1 MKKYS
6 LITSK
11 YAKPTFLL
19 AMLTCAFA
27 AVSLTGCNEYST
39 ELLYPENISTVY
51 VEMFD
56 SKSLYRGI
64 EYELTDALAKRIE
77 ANTPYKIV
85 SDRSK
90 ADTVIGGYISSAQ
103 RGVLTTERET
113 GRALEKEATLHA
125 IVEWKDLKT
134 GEMLISNKTVIASAS
149 YSEWQSQGFRY
160 GYTLSANRLAEK
172 IVELMEK
179 PW

>member
-1 MKKYS
+1 MKKDS
-6 LITSK
+6 LIMFK
-11 YAKPTFLL
+11 YSNYAFLL
-19 AMLTCAFA
+19 GIVICVFA
-27 AVSLTGCNEYST
+27 AVFMTGCSGYSN
-39 ELLYPENISTVY
+39 ELLYPEDISTVY

-90 ADTVIGGYISSAQ
+90 ADTVIGGYISSAG
-103 RGVLTTERET
+103 RSVLTIERET
-113 GRALEKEATLHA
+113 GRAMEKEASLRA
-125 IVEWKDLKT
+125 IVEWKNLKT
-134 GEMLISNKTVIASAS
+134 GEMLISSKTVIASAS

>member
-1 MKKYS
+1 MFKYS
-6 LITSK
+6 TPAFWLGVVS
-11 YAKPTFLL
+11 
-19 AMLTCAFA
+19 CVFA
-27 AVSLTGCNEYST
+27 AVFMTGCSGYSNEF
-39 ELLYPENISTVY
+39 LYPEDIRTVY

-56 SKSLYRGI
+56 SKSLYRGV

-77 ANTPYKIV
+77 ADTPYKIV

-90 ADTVIGGYISSAQ
+90 ADTVIGGYISTAARSL
-103 RGVLTTERET
+103 LTVERET
-113 GRALEKEATLHA
+113 GRAMEKEATLTA
-125 IVEWKDLKT
+125 VVEWKNLKT
-134 GEMLISNKTVIASAS
+134 GEMLISNETVIASAS

>member
-1 MKKYS
+1 MEKYRLIMSKYLNPAS
-6 LITSK
+6 LIGFVSC
-11 YAKPTFLL
+11 L
-19 AMLTCAFA
+19 FA
-27 AVSLTGCNEYST
+27 AVFISGCSGYSN
-39 ELLYPENISTVY
+39 ELLYPEDIRTVY

-56 SKSLYRGI
+56 STSLYRGI
-64 EYELTDALAKRIE
+64 EYELTDAVAKRIE
-77 ANTPYKIV
+77 ADTPYKIV
-85 SDRSK
+85 SNRSK
-90 ADTVIGGYISSAQ
+90 ADTVIGGHISSAS
-103 RGVLTTERET
+103 RSVLTVERET
-113 GRALEKEATLHA
+113 GRAMEKEATLHA
-125 IVEWKDLKT
+125 VVEWKNLKT

>member
-1 MKKYS
+1 MNKFN
-6 LITSK
+6 LIMSK
-11 YAKPTFLL
+11 YFKPTILPGVVS
-19 AMLTCAFA
+19 CVFA
-27 AVSLTGCNEYST
+27 ALFVTGCGGYSNEV
-39 ELLYPENISTVY
+39 LYPEEINTVY

-56 SKSLYRGI
+56 SDSFYRGI

-77 ANTPYKIV
+77 ADTPYKVV

-90 ADTVIGGYISSAQ
+90 ADTVIGGSISSAQ
-103 RGVLTTERET
+103 RSVLTVERET
-113 GRALEKEATLHA
+113 GRAMEKEATLEA
-125 IVEWKDLKT
+125 IVEWKNLKT
-134 GEMLISNKTVIASAS
+134 GDVLISNKTVIASAS

>member
-6 LITSK
+6 FVKSQSRNGGFVLVVMSC
-11 YAKPTFLL
+11 L
-19 AMLTCAFA
+19 FA
-27 AVSLTGCNEYST
+27 AFFISGCGGYSNS
-39 ELLYPENISTVY
+39 LLYPEDIETVY

-56 SKSLYRGI
+56 SKSFYRGI
-64 EYELTDALAKRIE
+64 EYELTDAVAKRIE

-90 ADTVIGGYISSAQ
+90 ADTVISGYISSAT
-103 RGVLTTERET
+103 RHLLTIERET
-113 GRALEKEATLHA
+113 GRALEREASLEA
-125 IVEWKDLKT
+125 VVEWKNLKT
-134 GEMLISNKTVIASAS
+134 GEMLINSKTVIASAS